1 MLIPGGY
8 PGGGGIPG
16 DTLKLIIMMK
26 INYKVR
32 LYILYLREKIKG
44 GLLRLGCHFFSSWY
58 FIDNDCICTTGNV
71 LKINRIYTYRAGDNV
86 DIVRLTNV
94 HIERRY
100 LYCSLF
106 FSSMNKIITVRQTML
121 KGEPIHWSLSD
132 NKEFDELMSFSLWN
146 EANKG
151 QELLEFD
158 F

>member
-1 MLIPGGY
+1 
-8 PGGGGIPG
+8 
-16 DTLKLIIMMK
+16 MK

-32 LYILYLREKIKG
+32 LYILYLNEHIKG
-44 GLLRLGCHFFSSWY
+44 GLLRLGCHFFSSWH

-71 LKINRIYTYRAGDNV
+71 LKINKIYTYREVDNV

-106 FSSMNKIITVRQTML
+106 FFSKNKIITVRQSML
-121 KGEPIHWSLSD
+121 KDAPVMWSLSD
-132 NKEFDELMSFSLWN
+132 NKEFDELMSIKLWN
-146 EANKG
+146 EVSRAEN
-151 QELLEFD
+151 LLEFD

>member
-1 MLIPGGY
+1 M
-8 PGGGGIPG
+8 IPG

-32 LYILYLREKIKG
+32 LYILYLNEQIKG

-58 FIDNDCICTTGNV
+58 FIDSDCICTIGNV
-71 LKINRIYTYRAGDNV
+71 LKINRIYTYREGDNV

-106 FSSMNKIITVRQTML
+106 FFSMNKIITVRQTML
-121 KGEPIHWSLSD
+121 KGAPIHWSLSD